1 MGTAAPPRAFIQSG
15 EQVPGCPGQLESRSE
30 DFSLPCSVV
39 TPPAGPELPG
49 IIIYSFPNKSCPSFC
64 LLCTPV
70 LWAPTLGYWEGSA
83 SEDQVCGAFRICI
96 NDANRTKAITEWA
109 CGANDADLL
118 SVSLP
123 PGLAVR
129 RPGPRP
135 RRQVGR
141 CVATITCYYD
151 FLGNVYIF
159 TITQP
164 LSFIFHENWHEIND
178 QATEETE
185 HHATLIY

>member
-123 PGLAVR
+123 PVWRCADPAPA
-129 RPGPRP
+129 PGGKWGG
-135 RRQVGR
+135 VW
-141 CVATITCYYD
+141 
-151 FLGNVYIF
+151 
-159 TITQP
+159 P
-164 LSFIFHENWHEIND
+164 LLHAIMTFWVMYTFSLSHSLSPSFFMRTGMRLMTKP
-178 QATEETE
+178 QKKRSTMPP
-185 HHATLIY
+185 